1 MEVIMANLIK
11 YKFSDLYEMGSGIS
25 TSKEQAGHGYPFAS
39 FSTVINNYFLPDT
52 LPDLMD
58 TTKEQR
64 KISSILEGDILI
76 TRTSETPDELAMSCV
91 ALKDYPN
98 ATFSGFVK
106 RLRPKN
112 KNLVYP
118 KYMAF
123 YLRGPYFRKLVNSN
137 TVMTLRASFNEHIF
151 KFMNIYLPSYE
162 TQKKI
167 GDLLYKIEQ
176 KIRINNEIND
186 NLHQLIQSVYSYWF
200 NQFNFPNSKNL
211 PYSKNDGEMIYNKL
225 IKRKIP
231 ENWKVETLKNNS
243 LSKFIDTG
251 VQYFETKNYLATA
264 NVDGFTIKD
273 GEWVTYTNRESRANM
288 TPSICSIWFAKM
300 KNSIKHMVIPENA
313 KWMVK
318 KYIFSTGFSGIQCNK
333 YSYSYLYCLI
343 NDPFF
348 EITKDIL
355 SHGATQQS
363 VNNDDL
369 ESIKIVIPPFEIL
382 KSFAKFANPLFE
394 KSCNIIL
401 ENQLLCEQRD
411 SLLPLLV
418 NGQVSID

>member
-1 MEVIMANLIK
+1 MSNLIK

-52 LPDLMD
+52 LSDLMD
-58 TTKEQR
+58 ATEEQR
-64 KISSILEGDILI
+64 EVSSILEGDILI

-112 KNLVYP
+112 KDLIYP

-162 TQKKI
+162 TQKQI

-176 KIRINNEIND
+176 KIKINNEIND
-186 NLHQLIQSVYSYWF
+186 NLQQLIQSVYSYWF
-200 NQFNFPNSKNL
+200 NQYNFPNSDGL
-211 PYSKNDGEMIYNKL
+211 PYADNSGELIYNNV
-225 IKRKIP
+225 IKREIP
-231 ENWKVETLKNNS
+231 KNWMVETFANNS

-251 VQYFETKNYLATA
+251 ISHFESKNYLATA
-264 NVDGFTIKD
+264 NVDNFTIKD
-273 GEWVTYTNRESRANM
+273 GEWVTYSNRESRANM
-288 TPSICSIWFAKM
+288 SPSIYSIWFAKM
-300 KNSIKHMVIPENA
+300 KNSIKHMCIPENGD
-313 KWMVK
+313 WMVK
-318 KYIFSTGFSGIQCNK
+318 KYVFSTGFSGIQCTKNSFA
-333 YSYSYLYCLI
+333 YFYCLI
-343 NDPFF
+343 NEPFF
-348 EITKDIL
+348 ERTKDIL

-369 ESIKIVIPPFEIL
+369 NSIKIVVPPLNVL
-382 KSFAKFANPLFE
+382 KSFAEFANPLYE
-394 KSCNIIL
+394 KICNIIQ
-401 ENQLLCEQRD
+401 ENQILSEQRD
-411 SLLPLLV
+411 SLLPLLI
-418 NGQVSID
+418 NGQITID